1 MEPIGYP
8 VYFLYLILLIGI
20 PLSLFRPFK
29 AFLLVVFLTAA
40 ANANAFTYTRT
51 PLLGPYFNANDA
63 CLLIA
68 LLAMMSYAVMPKVV
82 GKYNAKNKNIIIG
95 PAKWIIVILLIGFV
109 QSWFVM
115 GWTYEVLRALRW
127 AITLPV
133 YFIIAA
139 TMVDKKDKV
148 RPLLLALFLGSL
160 VSVFEHF
167 FFVQSRMSL
176 YQLYGDIGQFRTITF
191 HSPGLWLLLAGLV
204 WLPETKFLRR
214 PVLIGAGVLFAVSTI
229 LNQTRSVWISS
240 IAVLPVT
247 FLLFRQKKIIVK
259 AVVLPFVLLVLY
271 GGISLTMHYTTPNIS
286 PGDIIMPRLNALFQ
300 GDMINESTIT
310 RRLDFE
316 REIEEWSQGTLIL
329 GRGLAYFT
337 PYSHRDISGRLTVA
351 WGHLGHVT
359 TLAQLGLI
367 GLFVYS
373 IYLPFIIIQASRKIW
388 IEASDEVK
396 FLGLFAG
403 LTMIWCWICFLM
415 SSSFLGQYAAAG
427 VIFGAA
433 WRQAMLLKTDK
444 AAERKSQP
452 DGILRRLVPRRIV
465 W

>member
-1 MEPIGYP
+1 MEPVGYP

-29 AFLLVVFLTAA
+29 AFLMVVFLTAA
-40 ANANAFTYTRT
+40 ANADAFTFTRT

-63 CLLIA
+63 CLLIV
-68 LLAMMSYAVMPKVV
+68 LLAIVSDKVMPKVA
-82 GKYNAKNKNIIIG
+82 GKYNIKNKKIIMG
-95 PAKWIIVILLIGFV
+95 PAKWIILVLLIGFV
-109 QSWFVM
+109 QSCFVM
-115 GWTYEVLRALRW
+115 GWTYDVLRALRW

-148 RPLLLALFLGSL
+148 RPLLLTLFLGSL

-167 FFVQSRMSL
+167 FYVQSRMSL
-176 YQLYGDIGQFRTITF
+176 YQLSAGDIGQFRTIAF
-191 HSPGLWLLLAGLV
+191 RSPGLWLLLAGLV
-204 WLPETKFLRR
+204 WLPETKILKR
-214 PVLIGAGVLFAVSTI
+214 PVLIGAGILFAVSTI
-229 LNQTRSVWISS
+229 LNQTRSIWMSS

-247 FLLFRQKKIIVK
+247 FLLFRQKKIIEK
-259 AVVLPFVLLVLY
+259 AIVLPFVLLVLY
-271 GGISLTMHYTTPNIS
+271 GGISLAMHYVTPNIS
-286 PGDIIMPRLNALFQ
+286 PGDIIMPRFKILFQ
-300 GDMINESTIT
+300 GDMINENTLS
-310 RRLDFE
+310 RRLDFQLE
-316 REIEEWSQGTLIL
+316 MEKWSQGTLIL
-329 GRGLAYFT
+329 GRGLSYFA
-337 PYSHRDISGRLTVA
+337 PYYMIPYRGNRVA
-351 WGHLGHVT
+351 WGHLGHVS

-367 GLFVYS
+367 GFFVYS

-403 LTMIWCWICFLM
+403 LTMIWFWICFFM
-415 SSSFLGQYAAAG
+415 SDSFLGQHAAAG
-427 VIFGAA
+427 IIFGAA

-452 DGILRRLVPRRIV
+452 AGILRRFVPRRIV

>member
-1 MEPIGYP
+1 MEPTGYP

-20 PLSLFRPFK
+20 PLSLLGPFK
-29 AFLLVVFLTAA
+29 AFLMVVFLTAA
-40 ANANAFTYTRT
+40 ANANAFTFTRT
-51 PLLGPYFNANDA
+51 PFWGPYFNANDA

-68 LLAMMSYAVMPKVV
+68 LLAMISYRVMPKVA
-82 GKYNAKNKNIIIG
+82 GKYNVKNKILIPP
-95 PAKWIIVILLIGFV
+95 PAKWIIVVLLLGFV

-115 GWTYEVLRALRW
+115 GSTYEAQRALRW

-133 YFIIAA
+133 YLIIAA

-167 FFVQSRMSL
+167 FFIHSRMSM
-176 YQLYGDIGQFRTITF
+176 YQLSAEDIGQFRTIAF
-191 HSPGLWLLLAGLV
+191 RSPGLWFLLAGLI
-204 WLPETKFLRR
+204 WLPETKVLKR

-229 LNQTRSVWISS
+229 LNQTRSIWISS

-247 FLLFRQKKIIVK
+247 FLLFRQKKIIAK
-259 AVVLPFVLLVLY
+259 TIVLPFVLLVLY
-271 GGISLTMHYTTPNIS
+271 GGVLLSMHYATPEIR
-286 PGDIIMPRLNALFQ
+286 PGNIIMLRFKVLFQ
-300 GDMINESTIT
+300 GDMINESTVT
-310 RRLDFE
+310 RILAFE
-316 REIEEWSQGTLIL
+316 REMAEWCQGTFIFGHGLSYF
-329 GRGLAYFT
+329 GRYYNPNGIY
-337 PYSHRDISGRLTVA
+337 RVA

-367 GLFVYS
+367 GLFVYT

-388 IEASDEVK
+388 IEGSDEVK

-403 LTMIWCWICFLM
+403 LTMIWFWICFFM
-415 SSSFLGQYAAAG
+415 SDSFLAQHAAAG
-427 VIFGAA
+427 IIFGSV
-433 WRQAMLLKTDK
+433 WRQAILLKADE

-452 DGILRRLVPRRIV
+452 DGIVRRFVLHRIV

>member
-1 MEPIGYP
+1 M
-8 VYFLYLILLIGI
+8 
-20 PLSLFRPFK
+20 
-29 AFLLVVFLTAA
+29 VVFLTAA
-40 ANANAFTYTRT
+40 ANADAFTYTRT
-51 PLLGPYFNANDA
+51 PFLGPYFNANDA

-68 LLAMMSYAVMPKVV
+68 LSAMIAYEVMPKVV
-82 GKYNAKNKNIIIG
+82 GKYNVKNKNTIIG
-95 PAKWIIVILLIGFV
+95 PAKWLILVLLIGFV

-115 GWTYEVLRALRW
+115 GWTYELLRALRW

-139 TMVDKKDKV
+139 TLVDKKDKV
-148 RPLLLALFLGSL
+148 KPLLLALFLGSL

-176 YQLYGDIGQFRTITF
+176 YQLSGNIGQFRTIAF
-191 HSPGLWLLLAGLV
+191 RSPGLWLLLAGLI
-204 WLPETKFLRR
+204 WLPEARFLKR

-229 LNQTRSVWISS
+229 LNQTRSIWISS

-259 AVVLPFVLLVLY
+259 AVVLPFVLLLLY
-271 GGISLTMHYTTPNIS
+271 GGISLTMHYTTPEIS
-286 PGDIIMPRLNALFQ
+286 PGDIIVPRFKILFQ
-300 GDMINESTIT
+300 GDMINENTIT

-316 REIEEWSQGTLIL
+316 REMEEWSQGTLIL

-367 GLFVYS
+367 GLFIYS
-373 IYLPFIIIQASRKIW
+373 IYFPLTVVQASRRLW
-388 IEASDEVK
+388 QEASDEVK

-403 LTMIWCWICFLM
+403 LTMIWFWICFFM
-415 SSSFLGQYAAAG
+415 SDSFLGQHAAAG
-427 VIFGAA
+427 IIFGAA
-433 WRQAMLLKTDK
+433 WRQAMLWKTDK